1 MSDSEADK
9 AKRFALKLIRYRDR
23 SEAELTKR
31 LKIKG
36 FPDQIVHRTIQ
47 FLKESGLVN
56 DTALARTLM
65 DIAINVRLLGN
76 KGVLFFL
83 RSRGIRAEDFP
94 SEALGAPDE
103 IERALMLYGKKSKSL
118 SSLPDAEKRKKMRGY
133 LLRKGYS
140 SESVNRVLR
149 TLFKS

>member
-1 MSDSEADK
+1 LSDSEADK

-31 LKIKG
+31 LQIKG
-36 FPDQIVHRTIQ
+36 FPDQIIHRTIE
-47 FLKESGLVN
+47 FLKETGLVN
-56 DTALARTLM
+56 DTALARTLT

-76 KGVLFFL
+76 KGVGFFL
-83 RSRGIRAEDFP
+83 RSRGISDDDFP
-94 SEALGAPDE
+94 SEAPGAPDE
-103 IERALMLYGKKSKSL
+103 IERALTLYRKKSKSL
-118 SSLPDAEKRKKMRGY
+118 SSLPDTEKKKKMRGY

-140 SESVNRVLR
+140 AESVNKVLR